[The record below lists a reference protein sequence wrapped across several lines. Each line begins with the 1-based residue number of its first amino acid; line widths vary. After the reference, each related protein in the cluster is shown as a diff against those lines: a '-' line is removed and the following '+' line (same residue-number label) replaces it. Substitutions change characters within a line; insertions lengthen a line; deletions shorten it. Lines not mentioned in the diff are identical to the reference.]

1 MANGSNNTAS
11 IGFEEQIWAAA
22 DILRDP
28 GRQARMKQGMAQ
40 LGIPDAAERIYE
52 TVMALVR

>member
-1 MANGSNNTAS
+1 
-11 IGFEEQIWAAA
+11 
-22 DILRDP
+22 
-28 GRQARMKQGMAQ
+28 MKQGMAQ